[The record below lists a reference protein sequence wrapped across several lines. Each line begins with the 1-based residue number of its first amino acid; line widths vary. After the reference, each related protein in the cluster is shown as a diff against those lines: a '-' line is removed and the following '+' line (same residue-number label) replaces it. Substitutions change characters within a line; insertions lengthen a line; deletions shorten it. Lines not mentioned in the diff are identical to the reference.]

1 MQENFSDKLAN
12 AATRQEREALEA
24 QAEVVQTKIQRVKD
38 CSKLLV
44 NFDEFI
50 TEESWNARF
59 ELPLDLY
66 LE

>member
-1 MQENFSDKLAN
+1 MQESFSDKLAN
-12 AATRQEREALEA
+12 AATRQDREALEA
-24 QAEVVQTKIQRVKD
+24 QADLIQTKIQRVKD

-44 NFDEFI
+44 SFDEFVN
-50 TEESWNARF
+50 EESWNERF